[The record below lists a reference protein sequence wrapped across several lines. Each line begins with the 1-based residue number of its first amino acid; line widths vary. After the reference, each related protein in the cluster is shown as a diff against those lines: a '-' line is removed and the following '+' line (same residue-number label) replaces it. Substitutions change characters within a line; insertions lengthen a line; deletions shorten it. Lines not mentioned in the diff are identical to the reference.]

1 MERLANS
8 WLSFFQLHY
17 YTVLVNYI
25 SSLNYTQLKQLWSC
39 LVSTT
44 KGIYKHDILTGVS
57 NRWTGIW
64 NGTME
69 WKMEWN
75 NERTKLQLTRV
86 TGTAQSRSN
95 YLVYL

>member
-1 MERLANS
+1 MASLIAGLEYGMER
-8 WLSFFQLHY
+8 
-17 YTVLVNYI
+17 
-25 SSLNYTQLKQLWSC
+25 
-39 LVSTT
+39 
-44 KGIYKHDILTGVS
+44 
-57 NRWTGIW
+57 W

-75 NERTKLQLTRV
+75 NEHTKLQLTRV

>member
-1 MERLANS
+1 MA
-8 WLSFFQLHY
+8 
-17 YTVLVNYI
+17 
-25 SSLNYTQLKQLWSC
+25 SLTSAG
-39 LVSTT
+39 VSPETW
-44 KGIYKHDILTGVS
+44 GVS
-57 NRWTGIW
+57 NGWTGIW

-75 NERTKLQLTRV
+75 NERTKLQQTRV